1 MPSRFRSSSGATLLV
16 AMLAVPAEKVT
27 TWRACSDAGSGLPW
41 WTPIAVSGLLFLAS
55 VLYRFRH
62 RPKPPVDTIHAF
74 QSDEMRSAKDP
85 GEHGLHKFLEI
96 VHRLG
101 KHPRKA
107 QV

>member
-1 MPSRFRSSSGATLLV
+1 MPSQVRSSSGATLLV

-41 WTPIAVSGLLFLAS
+41 WTPIAVSGLLVLAS

-62 RPKPPVDTIHAF
+62 RPK
-74 QSDEMRSAKDP
+74 DP
-85 GEHGLHKFLEI
+85 GEHGLHTFLEI